1 MVRHKNYPDDLR
13 ERLVAV
19 MLQHLRTQDP
29 DDVSLRDL
37 AAECDTS
44 TNAVYSIFGS
54 KDALIDEVARV
65 AREDFLR
72 PQFEL
77 ADDGE
82 PTIEALQASGAL
94 YRAWARANPGLYRLM
109 FVGPSGSD
117 YAPRAAMVEP
127 IRRMLHRLQVAGV
140 LAPHDADT
148 MALSLWATTH
158 GFVMLEMD
166 VWPEGSIDTDA
177 LFEAHLSNSVGRIL
191 LPVDVG

>member
-1 MVRHKNYPDDLR
+1 MPAGGAAYLASLIAQRRAANAHTA
-13 ERLVAV
+13 LVAAGDLV
-19 MLQHLRTQDP
+19 GASPL
-29 DDVSLRDL
+29 VSSL
-37 AAECDTS
+37 
-44 TNAVYSIFGS
+44 F
-54 KDALIDEVARV
+54 
-65 AREDFLR
+65 
-72 PQFEL
+72 
-77 ADDGE
+77 ADE
-82 PTIEALQASGAL
+82 PTIETLQASGAL

-177 LFEAHLSNSVGRIL
+177 ELSTVSATHLKPTHR
-191 LPVDVG
+191 PE

>member
-29 DDVSLRDL
+29 D
-37 AAECDTS
+37 
-44 TNAVYSIFGS
+44 
-54 KDALIDEVARV
+54 EVARV

-77 ADDGE
+77 ADGE
-82 PTIEALQASGAL
+82 PAIEALQASGAL

-117 YAPRAAMVEP
+117 YAPRAAMVAP
-127 IRRMLHRLQVAGV
+127 IRRMLHRLQDAGV

-191 LPVDVG
+191 LPVEVG